1 MEEVRVLLDE
11 FGTTKLS
18 IHKMD
23 SQGEGQKVKEKG
35 LQYALEQGENKVLS
49 SHLEMTKQE
58 TYGAKRHEDLSKLY
72 HSEPACKG
80 IMNGLEVIYRG
91 NMNLKDTKNFLDQIK
106 GGDDSVYE
114 LNKQERM
121 LKTEEEEL
129 QAAMEETEYAL
140 KQEEEKICKV
150 Q

>member
-1 MEEVRVLLDE
+1 MCQV
-11 FGTTKLS
+11 G
-18 IHKMD
+18 IHGISGRGNERD
-23 SQGEGQKVKEKG
+23 AYDDQCQLEEGQKVKEKG
-35 LQYALEQGENKVLS
+35 LQYALEQGENKVFS

-114 LNKQERM
+114 LNKQGRK

-129 QAAMEETEYAL
+129 QAAMEETE
-140 KQEEEKICKV
+140 
-150 Q
+150 

>member
-72 HSEPACKG
+72 QSEPACKG
-80 IMNGLEVIYRG
+80 IMNRLEVIYRG
-91 NMNLKDTKNFLDQIK
+91 NMNLKDETKNFLDQIK

-114 LNKQERM
+114 LNKHARK

-129 QAAMEETEYAL
+129 QAAMEETE
-140 KQEEEKICKV
+140 
-150 Q
+150 

>member
-1 MEEVRVLLDE
+1 
-11 FGTTKLS
+11 
-18 IHKMD
+18 MD

-91 NMNLKDTKNFLDQIK
+91 NLNLKDTKNFLD
-106 GGDDSVYE
+106 
-114 LNKQERM
+114 
-121 LKTEEEEL
+121 
-129 QAAMEETEYAL
+129 
-140 KQEEEKICKV
+140 
-150 Q
+150 

>member
-1 MEEVRVLLDE
+1 
-11 FGTTKLS
+11 
-18 IHKMD
+18 MD

-35 LQYALEQGENKVLS
+35 LQYALEQVLS

-58 TYGAKRHEDLSKLY
+58 TYRAKRHEDLSKLY

-106 GGDDSVYE
+106 GGDDSVYDYE
-114 LNKQERM
+114 LNKQERK

-129 QAAMEETEYAL
+129 
-140 KQEEEKICKV
+140 
-150 Q
+150 